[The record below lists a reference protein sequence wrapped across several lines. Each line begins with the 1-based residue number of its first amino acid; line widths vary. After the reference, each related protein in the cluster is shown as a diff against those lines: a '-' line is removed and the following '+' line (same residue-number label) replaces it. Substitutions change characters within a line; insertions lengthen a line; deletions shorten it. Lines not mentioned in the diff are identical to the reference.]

1 MAKNRKPSS
10 AATRR
15 SKAAKQLQEWSNSP
29 MGRLQAD
36 GASKSGQMNRR
47 VLWLAWEWQL
57 PRCPKIGRT
66 MTPGLVDY
74 CKTHGV
80 SMDWLLC
87 GDLKGLHRMMMKRKG
102 RYVPP
107 DQHERLMRKVGRL
120 SPQDQDI
127 LRKTVDRLLAERGIG
142 EHEPA

>member
-15 SKAAKQLQEWSNSP
+15 SKVAKQLQEWRNSP
-29 MGRLQAD
+29 TGRLVAD
-36 GASKSGQMNRR
+36 GASNSGQMNRR
-47 VLWLAWEWQL
+47 VLWLAREWRL
-57 PRCPKIGRT
+57 PRCPKIGRA
-66 MTPGLVDY
+66 MTPELVDY

-80 SMDWLLC
+80 SMDWLLY

>member
-1 MAKNRKPSS
+1 
-10 AATRR
+10 
-15 SKAAKQLQEWSNSP
+15 
-29 MGRLQAD
+29 
-36 GASKSGQMNRR
+36 
-47 VLWLAWEWQL
+47 
-57 PRCPKIGRT
+57 
-66 MTPGLVDY
+66 MTPELVDY
-74 CKTHGV
+74 CQTHGV